1 MNRIFVAVFAVMSVS
16 SAAFAQSAINPP
28 PISHAEIE
36 RAAAASMSLYPAD
49 HYVRN
54 ANNCGPEMARAVW
67 GPNGTLLGYACY
79 SNPNGG

>member
-1 MNRIFVAVFAVMSVS
+1 MNRMCIAVFAVMSVS
-16 SAAFAQSAINPP
+16 SAALAQSAVNPP
-28 PISHAEIE
+28 QVSHGEIE
-36 RAAAASMSLYPAD
+36 RAAAMSMSLYPAD

-67 GPNGTLLGYACY
+67 GPNGALLGYACY